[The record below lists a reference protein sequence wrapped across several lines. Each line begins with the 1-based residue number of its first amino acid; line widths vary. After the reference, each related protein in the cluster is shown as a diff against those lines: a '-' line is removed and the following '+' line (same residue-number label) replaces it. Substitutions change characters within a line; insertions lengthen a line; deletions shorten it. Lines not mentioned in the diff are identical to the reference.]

1 MKENITTELA
11 EIKRVIKEYYNE
23 EKRKA
28 FPPNMRNFK
37 KD

>member
-1 MKENITTELA
+1 MKLRKGMYKNPTATIVL
-11 EIKRVIKEYYNE
+11 NE

-28 FPPNMRNFK
+28 FPPYMRNFK